1 MATTI
6 GHVNTGNMAK
16 VPSAV
21 TPRSR
26 STTPPTPITDFA
38 SLETQK
44 ENIRPLESGRSAAT
58 LVSLFEKD
66 TEAEAILK
74 EGHERY
80 ERLVKEAE
88 KREQEGEDME
98 DGVSD
103 LLDAYQQ

>member
-1 MATTI
+1 MSSALDHI
-6 GHVNTGNMAK
+6 GDGVCTK
-16 VPSAV
+16 VLSHT
-21 TPRSR
+21 TPRPI
-26 STTPPTPITDFA
+26 TPPTPITDFA

-58 LVSLFEKD
+58 LSSLFGKD
-66 TEAEAILK
+66 AEAEAILK
-74 EGHERY
+74 EGHEKY

-88 KREQEGEDME
+88 RREQEGGDME

>member
-1 MATTI
+1 MSSAL
-6 GHVNTGNMAK
+6 GHVSDVAIPT
-16 VPSAV
+16 VPSHT
-21 TPRSR
+21 TPRPI
-26 STTPPTPITDFA
+26 TPPTPITDFA

-58 LVSLFEKD
+58 LSSLFGKD
-66 TEAEAILK
+66 AEAEAILK
-74 EGHERY
+74 DGHEKY

-88 KREQEGEDME
+88 RREQEGEDME

>member
-1 MATTI
+1 MAATL
-6 GHVNTGNMAK
+6 GHVSDGVIPKA
-16 VPSAV
+16 SSSI
-21 TPRSR
+21 TPRPI
-26 STTPPTPITDFA
+26 TPPTPITDFA

-58 LVSLFEKD
+58 LSSLFGKD

-74 EGHERY
+74 EGHEKY

-88 KREQEGEDME
+88 RREQEGEDME

>member
-1 MATTI
+1 MATTL
-6 GHVNTGNMAK
+6 GHVSDGVISQVQSHM
-16 VPSAV
+16 
-21 TPRSR
+21 TPRIN
-26 STTPPTPITDFA
+26 TPPTPITDFA

-58 LVSLFEKD
+58 LSSLFGKD

-74 EGHERY
+74 EGHEKY

>member
-1 MATTI
+1 MSSAL
-6 GHVNTGNMAK
+6 GHDSDGVIPK
-16 VPSAV
+16 LPSHT
-21 TPRSR
+21 TPRP
-26 STTPPTPITDFA
+26 TTPPTPITDFA

-58 LVSLFEKD
+58 LSSLFGKD
-66 TEAEAILK
+66 AEAEAILK
-74 EGHERY
+74 EGHEKY

-88 KREQEGEDME
+88 RREQEGEDME

>member
-1 MATTI
+1 MAGSDHGTP
-6 GHVNTGNMAK
+6 GVMAK
-16 VPSAV
+16 APSS
-21 TPRSR
+21 TIMPRAS
-26 STTPPTPITDFA
+26 TPPTPITDFA

-58 LVSLFEKD
+58 LSSLFSKD
-66 TEAEAILK
+66 AEAEAIMK
-74 EGHERY
+74 QGHEQY

-88 KREQEGEDME
+88 KREQEGEDMQ

>member
-1 MATTI
+1 MAAPI
-6 GHVNTGNMAK
+6 GHVIDGVMSSTA
-16 VPSAV
+16 PAI
-21 TPRSR
+21 TPRSK
-26 STTPPTPITDFA
+26 TPPTPITDFA

-58 LVSLFEKD
+58 LSSLFGKD
-66 TEAEAILK
+66 AEAEAILK

-88 KREQEGEDME
+88 RREQEGEDME
-98 DGVSD
+98 DGISD